1 MRKQDQNIH
10 NLGKTK
16 WRGQVVVVHAFNP
29 KKERKGERSGGRES
43 MAVLKNQQNNCVKD
57 GTADVSI
64 ASGH

>member
-1 MRKQDQNIH
+1 M
-10 NLGKTK
+10 
-16 WRGQVVVVHAFNP
+16 VVVHAFNP

-64 ASGH
+64 APHSGH